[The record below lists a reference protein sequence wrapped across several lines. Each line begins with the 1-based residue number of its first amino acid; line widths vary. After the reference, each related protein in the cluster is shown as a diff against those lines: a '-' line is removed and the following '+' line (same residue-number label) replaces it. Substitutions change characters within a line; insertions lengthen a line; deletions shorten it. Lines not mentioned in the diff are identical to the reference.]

1 MRTNKFAELHTFVM
15 VVDACGISEAARRLG
30 VSKAIV
36 SRRIQLFEK
45 RLNACLLERGHK
57 LHVTPAGKQLYEG
70 AIHILDELT
79 HAEEAIKSTTAEFS
93 GELRIV
99 VPTVFGPRYLSPIL
113 TLFAKQ
119 YPEIHLD
126 IEASDNV
133 ASSFDENF
141 DIAIRISTPPDS
153 SLIATPFAENRQV
166 ICASPDYLAKRG
178 MPLHPRDLGDHDG
191 LLYTPRESGGH
202 WRLLVDGQKATF
214 SIRRRFRT
222 NSDFQL
228 LDAARQG
235 LGLAILPTF
244 HAAEAIVAGDLQV
257 VLESFTPDAG
267 WISGFYRTSR
277 RGSMKIQALV
287 QFIRQH
293 LDKPPRWDKAI
304 RAVRE
309 AQNSLVPGEETSNTV
324 AHGASSIRVPA
335 SPPVPM

>member
-57 LHVTPAGKQLYEG
+57 LRVTPAGKQLYEG

-153 SLIATPFAENRQV
+153 SLICLPNFSMLSSA
-166 ICASPDYLAKRG
+166 ASI
-178 MPLHPRDLGDHDG
+178 
-191 LLYTPRESGGH
+191 SCC
-202 WRLLVDGQKATF
+202 
-214 SIRRRFRT
+214 RRRVSGTSRAMRRPWRVIT
-222 NSDFQL
+222 
-228 LDAARQG
+228 
-235 LGLAILPTF
+235 
-244 HAAEAIVAGDLQV
+244 IVAPRSTSSSNCGRW
-257 VLESFTPDAG
+257 VLASEAC
-267 WISGFYRTSR
+267 TSR
-277 RGSMKIQALV
+277 GI
-287 QFIRQH
+287 
-293 LDKPPRWDKAI
+293 
-304 RAVRE
+304 
-309 AQNSLVPGEETSNTV
+309 
-324 AHGASSIRVPA
+324 
-335 SPPVPM
+335 